1 MALRGSLDEM
11 GLGDLFQLL
20 ALGRKQGRLTV
31 SSSGRL
37 GVVVF
42 AAGAVADAGVLD
54 APPRVSRRAAW
65 ADRRGALAVAGAE
78 VAGHTEGE
86 MARRLLAHA
95 PDRASGIRAAAAAC
109 VDEAVWELLG
119 WVEGRF
125 TFEAG
130 VAAVGDGGG
139 APRAVEGLLLEAAR
153 RADEWPRLCRVLPA
167 LTARLVPVGPA
178 PGSEETTGDVGRLWE
193 LLDGRRSVDDLVA
206 TTGLAPFAVVEQVAA
221 WVVAG
226 RVTVQSPA
234 AAGRAM
240 AAHATPA
247 ERFRDAVA
255 ALRLGRW
262 EAAAEALQ
270 PLAEE
275 AAPAAVHHNLA
286 LALEQ
291 LGRLEEAQLQAAAA
305 RERAGGQ
312 DPRLVVSEAL
322 LAVQQGDGAH
332 ADRLL
337 GMAPVPDP
345 CPAVWYQARGV
356 AALLVGE
363 GARACSTLEAG
374 VVAYPGD
381 VPLLVNLGVARLA
394 VGETLE
400 AVRVLQQAVRA
411 APALPAAHKAL
422 GDALYQ
428 GRQFDEALRAY
439 QAVVAL
445 APTHGPDVHGRIG
458 DIHFRR
464 GEVSEARAA
473 WARAL
478 AINPAHRLAP
488 TTGQEVAA

>member
-1 MALRGSLDEM
+1 MALHGSLDEM
-11 GLGDLFQLL
+11 GLGDLLQLL
-20 ALGRKQGRLTV
+20 ALGRKHGRLMV
-31 SSSGRL
+31 SSSGRM

-42 AAGAVADAGVLD
+42 AVGAVVDAGLLD

-65 ADRRGALAVAGAE
+65 ADRRGALVIPGAQVAGY
-78 VAGHTEGE
+78 TEGE

-95 PDRASGIRAAAAAC
+95 PDRATGIRAAAAAC
-109 VDEAVWELLG
+109 VDEAVWELLA
-119 WVEGRF
+119 WVDGRF
-125 TFEAG
+125 AFEPG
-130 VAAVGDGGG
+130 AAELGDGVV
-139 APRAVEGLLLEAAR
+139 APRAVDGLLLEAAR
-153 RADEWPRLCRVLPA
+153 RADEWPRLRRMVPA
-167 LTARLVPVGPA
+167 LTARLVPAGPP
-178 PGSEETTGDVGRLWE
+178 PGGTGADGVSGRLWDT
-193 LLDGRRSVDDLVA
+193 LDGGRSVDDLVA
-206 TTGLAPFAVVEQVAA
+206 ITGLSPFVVVEQVAA

-226 RVTVQSPA
+226 RVTVQDA
-234 AAGRAM
+234 EAKGLAM
-240 AAHATPA
+240 ARANPA
-247 ERFRDAVA
+247 ERFRQGVA
-255 ALRLGRW
+255 ALRHGRW
-262 EAAAEALQ
+262 DTAVEALQ
-270 PLAEE
+270 PLAVEE
-275 AAPAAVHHNLA
+275 APAAVHHNLA

-291 LGRLEEAQLQAAAA
+291 LGRVDEAQRQAAAA
-305 RERAGGQ
+305 RERAGGP

-322 LAVQQGDGAH
+322 LALQQGDGAQ

-345 CPAVWYQARGV
+345 CPAAWYQARGV

-381 VPLLVNLGVARLA
+381 APLLVNLGVARLA
-394 VGETLE
+394 VGEVSE

-445 APTHGPDVHGRIG
+445 APNHGPDVHGRIG

-464 GEVSEARAA
+464 GEVTEARAA

-488 TTGQEVAA
+488 ATGQEVAA

>member
-1 MALRGSLDEM
+1 MALHGSLDEM
-11 GLGDLFQLL
+11 GLGDLLQLL
-20 ALGRKQGRLTV
+20 ALGRKQGRLMV
-31 SSSGRL
+31 SSSGRM

-42 AAGAVADAGVLD
+42 VAGAVADAGLLD
-54 APPRVSRRAAW
+54 APPRVARRAAW
-65 ADRRGALAVAGAE
+65 ADQLGDLAVPGGQ
-78 VAGHTEGE
+78 VTGPTEGE
-86 MARRLLAHA
+86 MARRLLSYA
-95 PDRASGIRAAAAAC
+95 PDRGAGIRAAAAAC
-109 VDEAVWELLG
+109 VDEAVCELLG
-119 WVEGRF
+119 WREGRF
-125 TFEAG
+125 AFEPGAG
-130 VAAVGDGGG
+130 EVGDGVVP
-139 APRAVEGLLLEAAR
+139 PRPVEGLLLEAAR
-153 RADEWPRLCRVLPA
+153 RADEWPRLRRVVPS
-167 LTARLVPVGPA
+167 LTARLVPTGPP
-178 PGSEETTGDVGRLWE
+178 PGREGADGVPARLWDT
-193 LLDGRRSVDDLVA
+193 LDGGRSVDDVVA
-206 TTGLAPFAVVEQVAA
+206 TSGLSPFVVVEQVAA

-226 RVTVQSPA
+226 RVTVEDGEPA
-234 AAGRAM
+234 PGVTARAN
-240 AAHATPA
+240 PA
-247 ERFRDAVA
+247 EQFRQGVA

-262 EAAAEALQ
+262 DRAVEALH
-270 PLAEE
+270 PLAGTD
-275 AAPAAVHHNLA
+275 APAAVHHNLA

-291 LGRLEEAQLQAAAA
+291 LGRVGEAQRQASAA

-322 LAVQQGDGAH
+322 LALQQGDGAH

-345 CPAVWYQARGV
+345 CPAAWYQARGV

-381 VPLLVNLGVARLA
+381 APLLVNLGVARLA
-394 VGETLE
+394 VGDVAE
-400 AVRVLQQAVRA
+400 AVRVLQQAVRV

-439 QAVVAL
+439 QVVVAL

-464 GEVSEARAA
+464 GEVAEARAA

-488 TTGQEVAA
+488 ATGQEVAA